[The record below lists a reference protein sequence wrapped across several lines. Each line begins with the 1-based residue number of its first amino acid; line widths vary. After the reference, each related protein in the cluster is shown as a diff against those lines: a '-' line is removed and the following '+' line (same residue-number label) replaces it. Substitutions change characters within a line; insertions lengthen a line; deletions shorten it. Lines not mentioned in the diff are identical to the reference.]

1 MPKVN
6 IPDVKIKYIH
16 ILAKMKT
23 WKIFGSASG
32 EKDDLT
38 LEYRLFR
45 SVIIA
50 GLIVSLLASIV
61 SIIISSSLS
70 VIIVAFSMF
79 LLLLIPFY
87 YVRYKRIYKPFVAP
101 LIIFSFLGIAIIWIA
116 DGGINGSNLFVGFV
130 ILVLGLIIVP
140 NKNKKYVLALFI
152 AVIITL
158 YLIQLY
164 RPDLITDF
172 ATERSRWIDSIITA
186 IYSSVFIFFIIKFLH
201 GNYNRERKRAEENEL
216 KFRALSENSQDKIA
230 RFDRKHRLTYINK
243 AGLEFM
249 GLAMDQ
255 IIDKSLKDSGIFDE
269 EQGNMLEEAI
279 EKAFNTKQ
287 PQTEQYSVDSDKGR
301 VYYDW
306 RLFPEFNHNNA
317 VDSVLGVSRDIT
329 TLKET
334 EINLQ
339 QLNFDKDRFISILG
353 HDLKSPFNSLLG
365 LSEMLKE
372 NIQTYSL
379 EEIEDLVHVI
389 DRSLNNTYTLLEEIL
404 TWTRAQSGKIP
415 FNPQPVDF
423 TDICKNIVAILDPN
437 AKTKGINVSPLAAA
451 PISVFADSDM
461 LRTIMRNLLSNA
473 IKFTNEGGEI
483 IIHAEENSDHI
494 VISVSDNGVGIPSDD
509 MTKLFNI
516 SEVYTTKGTA
526 QEKGTGLGLFLCKDF
541 VERHGGKIWAESQ
554 AGKGSTFLFT
564 IPKPTTTEPFTS
576 E

>member
-23 WKIFGSASG
+23 RKISGSGFGD
-32 EKDDLT
+32 EDDVT
-38 LEYRLFR
+38 IEYRLFR

-50 GLIVSLLASIV
+50 GLVVSLLASIV
-61 SIIISSSLS
+61 SIILSSSLS
-70 VIIVAFSMF
+70 VIIVALSLF

-87 YVRYKRIYKPFVAP
+87 FVRYKRIYKPFVAP
-101 LIIFSFLGIAIIWIA
+101 LIIFSFFGIAIIWIV

-140 NKNKKYVLALFI
+140 DKNKKYVLALFI
-152 AVIITL
+152 AIIITL

-164 RPDLITDF
+164 RPGLITDF
-172 ATERSRWIDSIITA
+172 TSERTRWIDSIITA

-201 GNYNRERKRAEENEL
+201 GNYNTERKRAEENER
-216 KFRALSENSQDKIA
+216 KFRALSENSEDKIA

-249 GLAMDQ
+249 GLTKDQ
-255 IIDKSLKDSGIFDE
+255 IINKSLKDSGIFSE
-269 EQGNMLEEAI
+269 EQGDRFVEVV
-279 EKAFNTKQ
+279 EKAFVTKQ
-287 PQTEQYSVDSDKGR
+287 PQTEQYSVVSGKGK

-306 RLFPEFNHNNA
+306 RLFPEFDSKKE

-329 TLKET
+329 SLKES

-365 LSEMLKE
+365 LSELLKE

-379 EEIEDLVHVI
+379 EEIEDLVRTI
-389 DRSLNNTYTLLEEIL
+389 DKSLNNTYSLLEEIL

-415 FNPQPVDF
+415 YNPQQIEF
-423 TDICKNIVAILDPN
+423 TDICKNIVEILGPN
-437 AKTKGINVSPLAAA
+437 ANAKGIIINRLAAA

-473 IKFTNEGGEI
+473 IKFTGEGGEI
-483 IIHAEENSDHI
+483 KIYAKDNSDHI
-494 VISVSDNGVGIPSDD
+494 VISVSDNGVGIPPDD

-541 VERHGGKIWAESQ
+541 VEKHGGKIWAKSEV
-554 AGKGSTFLFT
+554 GKGSTFLFT
-564 IPKPTTTEPFTS
+564 LPKSTAGE
-576 E
+576 